1 MNRDTITNTIW
12 MCSEK
17 MISIIGFF
25 LVTAYVSRYIGPA
38 VVGQLA
44 YIISIYQIVQAIAK
58 WGGESI
64 IFRRTSRKPSS
75 GCCCLQTSG
84 SIRLVFFLLLT
95 PPVQI
100 YFFYTHDSTFFIFS
114 SAIAFG
120 ALFSVLDVYSIYYNA
135 RLMSKYNTIVN
146 TYGLVTNLLLRT
158 LIVIMVLNPIWLIIP
173 ILINTGLPYLFRRRN
188 YKKNHAV
195 EIKKKQSTEN
205 TSSIVVSI

>member
-1 MNRDTITNTIW
+1 M
-12 MCSEK
+12 
-17 MISIIGFF
+17 
-25 LVTAYVSRYIGPA
+25 TAYVSRYIGPA

-95 PPVQI
+95 TPVQI
-100 YFFYTHDSTFFIFS
+100 YFF
-114 SAIAFG
+114 
-120 ALFSVLDVYSIYYNA
+120 YNA